1 MAKSTF
7 HSTKIEKK
15 NLLDKLKS
23 APSHADVEMAI
34 RVVEDAKLIHEMHVL
49 LNEIHNELVDISEM
63 LNNSYIYDV
72 GDSVKKVSSTS
83 LMCRY
88 KIASFY
94 ELLEKRKA
102 KLR

>member
-34 RVVEDAKLIHEMHVL
+34 RVVEDAKLIHEMHA
-49 LNEIHNELVDISEM
+49 HRKM
-63 LNNSYIYDV
+63 ALNNQNATFGKTWRFVCCI
-72 GDSVKKVSSTS
+72 
-83 LMCRY
+83 
-88 KIASFY
+88 
-94 ELLEKRKA
+94 
-102 KLR
+102 